1 MESRVIIFL
10 VLSLVVIAVYPYFLM
25 KLGISSPESV
35 QTQQDGSIN
44 KPIKSETDPS
54 HQATSRPADGLS
66 HAVQDQLAEGAPLAG
81 AGPPAET
88 LKIIEG
94 DLYRVVLSSRGGT
107 IKEWTLTQYKK
118 KDEKGIEQA
127 MELVAPTGKVAP
139 LSITIP
145 GETTPEAYDYSF
157 DGTTLKL
164 SESNPAGRVVMRAS
178 LPNGLSITKEFL
190 FHNDQYQ
197 ADISIRTEGFKNG
210 YQLALGS
217 NFGITDWEKGIGATA
232 GAISMVDG
240 KVLSAPSD
248 ETDVTYE
255 TGATWFGLHDKY
267 FISALL
273 RPDGGSERTAPDGR
287 GGGDGHSVPGK
298 STSLSRVSPVA
309 VHRFSEQEVSA
320 SIHLPSGTGR
330 EDKFILYAG
339 PKEYDRLASYHTFL
353 EESIDFGWF
362 IFGSWLPVRLVAKP
376 LFYVLR
382 FLYKLT
388 ENYGFSI
395 IFLTVLVKI
404 IFHPITQ
411 KSLTSMKQMATLQ
424 PKVNA
429 IREKWANNKEKMN
442 KELMG
447 LYKDSGVNPLG
458 GCMPMLL
465 QMPVFVAL
473 FNILY
478 VTIDLKN
485 APFIFWISD
494 LSSKDPYYV
503 LPVVMGGTMILQQ
516 MTQPNTMDPTQAKI
530 MMFMPVVYTF
540 FFLSFPSGLVLYW
553 LVNNTLS
560 IAQQYWINKRHA

>member
-10 VLSLVVIAVYPYFLM
+10 VLSLVVIAAYPYFLM
-25 KLGISSPESV
+25 KLGISTPESV
-35 QTQQDGSIN
+35 QTEQEISGQ
-44 KPIKSETDPS
+44 KPMKSETGRS
-54 HQATSRPADGLS
+54 QAIPTPVDGNS
-66 HAVQDQLAEGAPLAG
+66 PVSQDQTTSGPTSSGTAPSAEI
-81 AGPPAET
+81 
-88 LKIIEG
+88 LKVIEG

-118 KDEKGIEQA
+118 EDEKGIEQA
-127 MELVAPTGKVAP
+127 MKLVAAGKVAP
-139 LSITIP
+139 LSITIS
-145 GETTPEAYDYSF
+145 GDTTPEVYDYSL
-157 DGTTLKL
+157 DETTLKL
-164 SESNPAGRVVMRAS
+164 SRNNPTGRVVMKAS
-178 LPNGLSITKEFL
+178 LPNGRSITKEML

-197 ADISIRTEGFKNG
+197 ADLSIRTEGLRDG
-210 YQLALGS
+210 YSLALGS
-217 NFGITDWEKGIGATA
+217 NFGITDWEKSMGAAA
-232 GAISMVDG
+232 GAISMIDG
-240 KVLSAPSD
+240 KVLSAPSE

-267 FISALL
+267 FISALIL
-273 RPDGGSERTAPDGR
+273 APTNGKAVVASTATNGNGPLA
-287 GGGDGHSVPGK
+287 P
-298 STSLSRVSPVA
+298 RVG

-320 SIHLPSGTGR
+320 SIHIPQALQR

-395 IFLTVLVKI
+395 IFLTILIKI

-411 KSLTSMKQMATLQ
+411 KSLTSMKQMAALQ

-429 IREKWANNKEKMN
+429 LREKWADNKEKMN

-560 IAQQYWINKRHA
+560 IAQQYWINKRYAVAG